1 MRKPQTIRS
10 VEMLSKHWALSG
22 FKRARMILLAQFYNI
37 AGRSTL
43 IIIVTHNFHV
53 ITLI

>member
-22 FKRARMILLAQFYNI
+22 FKRARMILLAQFI
-37 AGRSTL
+37 AGGPL
-43 IIIVTHNFHV
+43 
-53 ITLI
+53 